1 MVRPEAQCPQP
12 NSPQVQGTAASTGE
26 SSAADG
32 TYHFRS
38 GPATLAGMIGLG
50 LIVVV
55 GVVVL
60 GMAVVIAVIV
70 VVSASGGRRDERER

>member
-1 MVRPEAQCPQP
+1 MRPEAQCPQP

-38 GPATLAGMIGLG
+38 GPATLAGMIGLSV
-50 LIVVV
+50 IVVV
-55 GVVVL
+55 GLAILAIAVVV
-60 GMAVVIAVIV
+60 AIIVIAT
-70 VVSASGGRRDERER
+70 ASGGRHDERDR